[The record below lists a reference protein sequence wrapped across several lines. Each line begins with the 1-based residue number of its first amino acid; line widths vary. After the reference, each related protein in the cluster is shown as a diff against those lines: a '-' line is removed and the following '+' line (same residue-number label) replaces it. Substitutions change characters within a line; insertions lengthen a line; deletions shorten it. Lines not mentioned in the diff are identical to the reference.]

1 MGNNT
6 SSQQRNY
13 PKTKYR
19 GKEYNYFEIVDV
31 KTYGNSV
38 VTYFFDDGVKHLFFG
53 TSGKW
58 SEQHHLADIGGL
70 ILTDP
75 NYFEWSDY
83 LCSAEYDFDELVK
96 DNKIVIFSAE
106 KAKIIR
112 EHWAD
117 QRTTQALVRVAECS
131 LEILANLPTR
141 R

>member
-31 KTYGNSV
+31 KVYSDSSM
-38 VTYFFDDGVKHLFFG
+38 TYFFDNSSKSMFFK

-58 SEQHHLADIGGL
+58 SEQYHLEGIGGL

-75 NYFEWSDY
+75 NYFGSSDY
-83 LCSAEYDFDELVK
+83 SGDVQYDFDEFVE
-96 DNKIVIFSAE
+96 DDKIVIFSSEQAR
-106 KAKIIR
+106 KLR
-112 EHWAD
+112 EYWAD